1 MLRMYLAKG
10 DAVHVTFPDGTT
22 GIIEAE
28 SRGELAFHFPQSVR
42 LTREKEAFKTNYAK
56 SEISTIAM
64 FALL

>member
-42 LTREKEAFKTNYAK
+42 LTREKETFKKPITPNQK
-56 SEISTIAM
+56 
-64 FALL
+64 